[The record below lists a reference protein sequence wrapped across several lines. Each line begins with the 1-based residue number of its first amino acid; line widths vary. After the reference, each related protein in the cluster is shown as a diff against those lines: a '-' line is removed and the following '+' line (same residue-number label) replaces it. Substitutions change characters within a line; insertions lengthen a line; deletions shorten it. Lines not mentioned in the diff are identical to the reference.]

1 MTSLTQPCADFGELV
16 QDVQEFTDAGEGLEQ
31 LSSKGLAAL
40 LFVRHLGFNMFDATE
55 RGKADTAKARHAF
68 DEKTL
73 VLQNVLYETG
83 YYQKEIQEAADYKS
97 KFSDSE
103 LELMPVGHF
112 QQYAA
117 DEFTAGLDL
126 SSPDCDHQL
135 TLRRLDHELHAR
147 KQARK
152 ILSELK
158 ARRDA
163 LQTNLGQK
171 RKAQADLCRHIGQ
184 INASTQSVRQLLD
197 LADAASDR
205 QDELAQLLPL
215 PLYFIFSQ
223 STAILDTLSMA
234 VKAEVVGSK
243 EQAESHLAAE
253 SSSSQPAHKRQKRAA
268 SVKENELYQVQIS
281 LLVTISPLSQGMC
294 ALHWALLNKL
304 YLCSMVALDCV
315 SLTALIALSHGV

>member
-16 QDVQEFTDAGEGLEQ
+16 QDVQECTDAGEGLEQ

-40 LFVRHLGFNMFDATE
+40 LFVRHLGFDMFDATE
-55 RGKADTAKARHAF
+55 RGKVHTAAARHAF

-73 VLQNVLYETG
+73 VLQNILYETG

-97 KFSDSE
+97 TFSDSD
-103 LELMPVGHF
+103 LELMPVEEF
-112 QQYAA
+112 RQFASA
-117 DEFTAGLDL
+117 EFTAGLDP
-126 SSPDCDHQL
+126 SSPDYEHQL

-152 ILSELK
+152 KLSEQK

-171 RKAQADLCRHIGQ
+171 RKAQAELRRHIGQ
-184 INASTQSVRQLLD
+184 INDSTQNIRQLFD
-197 LADAASDR
+197 LADATSCR

-223 STAILDTLSMA
+223 STAILDTLSTA
-234 VKAEVVGSK
+234 VEAEVIGSQ
-243 EQAESHLAAE
+243 EQAEKHLTAE
-253 SSSSQPAHKRQKRAA
+253 SKASSQPARKRQKRAA
-268 SVKENELYQVQIS
+268 SVAENELYQVRYHAECS
-281 LLVTISPLSQGMC
+281 CTGLSKFC
-294 ALHWALLNKL
+294 
-304 YLCSMVALDCV
+304 LCIM
-315 SLTALIALSHGV
+315 LTWDYRR